1 MSKEEFRVNVIGP
14 GEPGLNYQFKRDPVA
29 FLSSYWDIN
38 SSQPQ
43 HGSGYGI
50 NAKGIANLDLV
61 DLSTHS
67 VRIAKASGKQK
78 PIKAYYLASER
89 AKAKALVLGDDC
101 DYFFTDTITGCQFMV
116 YGKDRRNVRTVHT
129 NALYTRTSDGGFRQ
143 LNPEEMELSYKVEA
157 DAVRTLRLP
166 FKLVFGPPNYRA
178 GLNQGETPENVVVTV
193 IGWRHDDGWHFYRR
207 RRLNDPNNR
216 RVLDDK
222 AYEL

>member
-29 FLSSYWDIN
+29 FLSLYWDIN
-38 SSQPQ
+38 SSQSQ
-43 HGSGYGI
+43 YGEGYGI

-61 DLSTHS
+61 YFSPQS
-67 VRIAKASGKQK
+67 VGIAKARGKQK
-78 PIKAYYLASER
+78 PIKAYYLAAEA

-101 DYFFTDTITGCQFMV
+101 DYFFTDTITGCQFMA
-116 YGKDRRNVRTVHT
+116 YGKSRRNVRTVHT
-129 NALYTRTSDGGFRQ
+129 NAKVTRKSDGGFRE
-143 LNPEEMELSYKVEA
+143 LTTREMKLSYKVEA
-157 DAVRTLRLP
+157 DAVRALDLP

-178 GLNQGETPENVVVTV
+178 GLNQGETLENVVVTV
-193 IGWRHDDGWHFYRR
+193 IGWRRDDGWHFYTR
-207 RRLNDPNNR
+207 RRLNDPNNQ